1 MQLDEI
7 TFLIGLMI
15 VPFLFL
21 FARAILLNSKYN
33 LMLFIFVSTLFILGL
48 TQIKNSTGEKPNFY
62 LFLFCP
68 LYSLTLF
75 RILLYFFRRHF
86 KRDPKDPPRFPSF
99 QDDGLQWDRLFN
111 FTFLILSLCV
121 PVGLLACFYD

>member
-7 TFLIGLMI
+7 ALLVGLMI
-15 VPFLFL
+15 IPFLFL
-21 FARAILLNSKYN
+21 FARTILLNSKYN
-33 LMLFIFVSTLFILGL
+33 LTLFIFVLTLFILGL
-48 TQIKNSTGEKPNFY
+48 TQIKNSTDGKPNFY

-75 RILLYFFRRHF
+75 RVLLYFFKRHF
-86 KRDPKDPPRFPSF
+86 KRAPKDPPRFPAF

-111 FTFLILSLCV
+111 FLFLILSLCV
-121 PVGLLACFYD
+121 PIVLLACFYP